1 MASPGGIVPAQLG
14 FLAIFNPSL
23 GITDETI
30 DDQIVYYASVT
41 TQRHK
46 RRHRSR
52 GQGRPTE
59 NVSQEERNERL
70 RQIGLAQGMVDFGKS
85 FSGGQPVD
93 TIDTEKSR
101 VVLHEIESGWW
112 ALVSIELTKIP
123 LPPKLPTG
131 KTGEPVEEVA
141 EYSSKEIKPATLL
154 LQDLLRAHSTFLLH
168 HGFSL
173 SSLFVRTGRPKFVS
187 ILTRYWDWFLST
199 WNVMLQGNPT
209 RSLLGSINIAA
220 SSELGIGVGE
230 EERGSGERDVLEGLV
245 GRIEGLQDLIISR
258 FGSNVT
264 DLESPD
270 GSTAPWLGTG
280 REPGPDD
287 GAIFLGVGGL
297 SRKSLRDV
305 TCWMEDLYTW
315 GSNAYGVHDSPT
327 SLRRARRGKATKG
340 DKETAKSSKG
350 TPLRPSIGSADSKG
364 SISSQTLADRRG
376 QTIGTVAE
384 ARTPDVPTPSDES
397 PTDGSKDADGHL
409 DRFMTYMKLG
419 YGTYW
424 SIGKSDEQ
432 FAQDA
437 DKLEGESAVSAQAPA
452 PKKVANT
459 TGHYLIGLLG
469 DVEESSASEGDDSG
483 EHGDADREDSN
494 ARTMLRTV
502 HVELEKA
509 ERDLSESQVVKN
521 IGSLVNEI
529 TPIPGV
535 PASSASTFTTHSQN
549 KTKKM
554 RIVVY
559 VNKPFIYTF
568 LFELRTD
575 SLSWESFYR
584 NLHRQLVPL
593 QKPLLASTKY
603 RPERPSVG
611 AAGTSIYDVIWDPT
625 ALTVHS
631 TLPNIPDP
639 SQLPSESTDAWSRV
653 EAINTH
659 MQLLNMYA
667 LTRRNVTELERTC
680 KTNRGWWVVWQRILD
695 RSGSAQSQEEAQTSE
710 EAIIDEASPST
721 EDPAASESSADR
733 LIKKSPAPEPRVD
746 KEIFLIRR
754 ASDHASSRGFSG
766 TFAETGSSW
775 GEGAGRL
782 ASGIGVDTR
791 KYIEGLLSL
800 NR

>member
-264 DLESPD
+264 DLESSD

-287 GAIFLGVGGL
+287 GAIFLG
-297 SRKSLRDV
+297 
-305 TCWMEDLYTW
+305 
-315 GSNAYGVHDSPT
+315 
-327 SLRRARRGKATKG
+327 
-340 DKETAKSSKG
+340 
-350 TPLRPSIGSADSKG
+350 
-364 SISSQTLADRRG
+364 
-376 QTIGTVAE
+376 TIGTVAE

-452 PKKVANT
+452 PKKVADT

-483 EHGDADREDSN
+483 EHGDADKEDSN

-625 ALTVHS
+625 ALT
-631 TLPNIPDP
+631 
-639 SQLPSESTDAWSRV
+639 
-653 EAINTH
+653 AINTH

-667 LTRRNVTELERTC
+667 LTRRNVTELERT
-680 KTNRGWWVVWQRILD
+680 
-695 RSGSAQSQEEAQTSE
+695 SQSQEEAQTSE

>member
-187 ILTRYWDWFLST
+187 ILTRYWDW
-199 WNVMLQGNPT
+199 
-209 RSLLGSINIAA
+209 
-220 SSELGIGVGE
+220 
-230 EERGSGERDVLEGLV
+230 
-245 GRIEGLQDLIISR
+245 IEGLQDLIISR

-593 QKPLLASTKY
+593 QKPLLASTEY

-611 AAGTSIYDVIWDPT
+611 AASTSIYDVIWDPT

-639 SQLPSESTDAWSRV
+639 SQLPSEGTDAWSRV

-733 LIKKSPAPEPRVD
+733 LIKKSPASEPRVD

>member
-52 GQGRPTE
+52 GQGKPHE
-59 NVSQEERNERL
+59 NVSQEEHNERL
-70 RQIGLAQGMVDFGKS
+70 RQIGLAQGMVDFSKS

-101 VVLHEIESGWW
+101 VVLREIESGWW
-112 ALVSIELTKIP
+112 ALVSIDLTKIP
-123 LPPKLPTG
+123 LPPKLPIG
-131 KTGEPVEEVA
+131 KTGEPVEEVV
-141 EYSSKEIKPATLL
+141 EYSSKEIKPAPLL

-168 HGFSL
+168 HGSSL

-187 ILTRYWDWFLST
+187 ILTRYWDWFLLT

-209 RSLLGSINIAA
+209 RSLLGGINIAA

-230 EERGSGERDVLEGLV
+230 EDRGSGERDVLEGLV
-245 GRIEGLQDLIISR
+245 GRIEGLQDLIISK
-258 FGSNVT
+258 FGSDAT
-264 DLESPD
+264 AAESSD
-270 GSTAPWLGTG
+270 GLPAPWLGTG

-287 GAIFLGVGGL
+287 GAIFLGVGAL
-297 SRKSLRDV
+297 SRNSLRDV

-327 SLRRARRGKATKG
+327 SLRRARR
-340 DKETAKSSKG
+340 AKTTGEEQKTTHSMRK
-350 TPLRPSIGSADSKG
+350 TPVRPSVQSADSESSK
-364 SISSQTLADRRG
+364 SSQTLADRRG
-376 QTIGTVAE
+376 QVVGTVVE
-384 ARTPDVPTPSDES
+384 ARTPEVPTS
-397 PTDGSKDADGHL
+397 PHENFPDDTKEEVDGRL
-409 DRFMTYMKLG
+409 DKLMSYMKLG

-432 FAQDA
+432 FAKDA
-437 DKLEGESAVSAQAPA
+437 DNPRANSAGSAPPPT
-452 PKKVANT
+452 PKKIADT

-469 DVEESSASEGDDSG
+469 DVEEGGASDGDKSG
-483 EHGDADREDSN
+483 NHGEPDREDSN
-494 ARTMLRTV
+494 VRTMLRTV
-502 HVELEKA
+502 HVELE
-509 ERDLSESQVVKN
+509 ETGRDLSESKIVRDM
-521 IGSLVNEI
+521 GSPVNEI

-535 PASSASTFTTHSQN
+535 LASSFTTHNQN
-549 KTKKM
+549 KAKKM
-554 RIVVY
+554 RVVVY

-568 LFELRTD
+568 LFGLRTD
-575 SLSWESFYR
+575 NLAWNSFYKS
-584 NLHRQLVPL
+584 LHQQLAPL
-593 QKPLLASTKY
+593 QKPLLASTRY
-603 RPERPSVG
+603 RPERPSTG
-611 AAGTSIYDVIWDPT
+611 ASGASIYDVVWDPT

-631 TLPNIPDP
+631 TLPNILDP
-639 SQLPSESTDAWSRV
+639 SQLPPEGVQAWSRI

-659 MQLLNMYA
+659 MQLLNMHA
-667 LTRRNVTELERTC
+667 LTRRSITELERTC

-695 RSGSAQSQEEAQTSE
+695 RTGSVQSPDGPQSPEEATT
-710 EAIIDEASPST
+710 DEASAST
-721 EDPAASESSADR
+721 EDLDASESDADR
-733 LIKKSPAPEPRVD
+733 PQKTSPPPASRVD

-754 ASDHASSRGFSG
+754 ASDHASSRGFGG
-766 TFAETGSSW
+766 TFAETRGSW

>member
-1 MASPGGIVPAQLG
+1 
-14 FLAIFNPSL
+14 
-23 GITDETI
+23 
-30 DDQIVYYASVT
+30 
-41 TQRHK
+41 
-46 RRHRSR
+46 
-52 GQGRPTE
+52 
-59 NVSQEERNERL
+59 
-70 RQIGLAQGMVDFGKS
+70 
-85 FSGGQPVD
+85 
-93 TIDTEKSR
+93 
-101 VVLHEIESGWW
+101 
-112 ALVSIELTKIP
+112 
-123 LPPKLPTG
+123 
-131 KTGEPVEEVA
+131 
-141 EYSSKEIKPATLL
+141 
-154 LQDLLRAHSTFLLH
+154 
-168 HGFSL
+168 
-173 SSLFVRTGRPKFVS
+173 
-187 ILTRYWDWFLST
+187 
-199 WNVMLQGNPT
+199 
-209 RSLLGSINIAA
+209 
-220 SSELGIGVGE
+220 IGVGE

-270 GSTAPWLGTG
+270 GSTAPWLGTTMT
-280 REPGPDD
+280 RNLPEV
-287 GAIFLGVGGL
+287 FM
-297 SRKSLRDV
+297 DV
-305 TCWMEDLYTW
+305 DLYTW

-452 PKKVANT
+452 PK
-459 TGHYLIGLLG
+459 
-469 DVEESSASEGDDSG
+469 SASEGDDSG

-529 TPIPGV
+529 TPIPAASGV
-535 PASSASTFTTHSQN
+535 N
-549 KTKKM
+549 
-554 RIVVY
+554 
-559 VNKPFIYTF
+559 
-568 LFELRTD
+568 
-575 SLSWESFYR
+575 
-584 NLHRQLVPL
+584 
-593 QKPLLASTKY
+593 KY

-667 LTRRNVTELERTC
+667 LTRRNVTELERT
-680 KTNRGWWVVWQRILD
+680 
-695 RSGSAQSQEEAQTSE
+695 SQSQEEAQTSE

-733 LIKKSPAPEPRVD
+733 LIKN
-746 KEIFLIRR
+746 
-754 ASDHASSRGFSG
+754 DHASSRGFSG